1 MFINEVY
8 QQVGL
13 SKKSIRYY
21 EEIGLLRPK
30 RNQENDYRI
39 YDEEDIKRLKLIKFL
54 RELGVPIQ
62 DLKRLVNKELSLEA
76 CMKDRITKIDA
87 LEENLK
93 KVKELCL
100 DIASSGVDMEE
111 IDSTSYFQSMSI
123 LNKEGF
129 TLRNVKT
136 NKTKKIL
143 GAVLSSLLFGGV
155 FLFLMGLFTYFWF
168 MGDIPL
174 VYFILLLFM
183 VGSPF
188 IAIVVNL
195 VKRIQE
201 INGGEEDEAS
211 KY

>member
-76 CMKDRITKIDA
+76 CMRDRIVKIDD
-87 LEENLK
+87 LETNLK
-93 KVKELCL
+93 KVRELCL
-100 DIASSGVDMEE
+100 DIASSGVDIEE

-143 GAVLSSLLFGGV
+143 GAVLSSLFFGGI
-155 FLFLMGLFTYFWF
+155 FLFLMGLFTYFLF
-168 MGDIPL
+168 MDYIPL
-174 VYFILLLFM
+174 VYYILLLFIL
-183 VGSPF
+183 GAPF
-188 IAIVVNL
+188 IAIIVNL